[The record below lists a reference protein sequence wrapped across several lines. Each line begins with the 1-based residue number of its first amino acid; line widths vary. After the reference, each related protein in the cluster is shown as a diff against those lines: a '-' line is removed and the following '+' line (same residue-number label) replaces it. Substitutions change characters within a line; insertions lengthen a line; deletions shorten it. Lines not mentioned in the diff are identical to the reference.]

1 MDDLQT
7 RRLRN
12 SELQWMGNR
21 TFRSSR
27 NMRDL
32 LQPSFDISLGGV
44 RSSETG
50 DTNFCFQKYISLV
63 SFYHLCVKLFRKDL
77 GAWSLLQRVFKWKSP
92 EPLPVSLSE
101 DWLAP
106 LEPVSEPLTADSP
119 LAPRPRPNNWKV
131 GLTSGMSPKQH
142 TSRIEDSPK
151 SKRSFLIRR
160 FITVAERKLSF
171 RRGKTRSS
179 EHYLHDNFW
188 SPETRSE
195 EDHTLTFRP
204 KSKTTFRSIGT
215 TSVQSKDT
223 QGGGDK
229 HTQNGGSFTLKGS
242 RSVYSYTTER
252 SAQTGL
258 ISHSFWCLVFIGVV

>member
-1 MDDLQT
+1 
-7 RRLRN
+7 
-12 SELQWMGNR
+12 MGNR

-32 LQPSFDISLGGV
+32 LQPSLDISIGGL

-50 DTNFCFQKYISLV
+50 DTNFCFQKYTFLI
-63 SFYHLCVKLFRKDL
+63 SFYHFCVRLFRKDL
-77 GAWSLLQRVFKWKSP
+77 GAWSLLHRIFKWKSP

-106 LEPVSEPLTADSP
+106 LEPVSEPLTAD
-119 LAPRPRPNNWKV
+119 APVAPKPRPNDWMV
-131 GLTSGMSPKQH
+131 GPTSGMSPRQL
-142 TSRIEDSPK
+142 TSRTEDLPR
-151 SKRSFLIRR
+151 SKRSFLIRK

-204 KSKTTFRSIGT
+204 RSQTTFRSIERT
-215 TSVQSKDT
+215 ALQSKDN
-223 QGGGDK
+223 QEGGDDI
-229 HTQNGGSFTLKGS
+229 TQHGGSFTFEGCKSAHS
-242 RSVYSYTTER
+242 RTSER
-252 SAQTGL
+252 STQTGS
-258 ISHSFWCLVFIGVV
+258 ISHSFYV